1 MDTHGCVDVTTVP
14 WRSPTE
20 TARQWTVRYALL
32 AVLAAEVIAAVLGLA
47 LWALGIEAGP
57 GLSFLVAEGSFLLT
71 LVPLYRRGRL
81 GRRDLGLVT
90 VPGARS
96 VGLVLLGL
104 FAYAW
109 FGRAWQLYIHVPP
122 APNNFPTISEAGTT
136 SIVLAGIAACVGAP
150 VVEEIFFRGLLYRS
164 LRNRLSVAPACLLA
178 GAIFGVLHWQYP
190 LVVRPELAFFGVV
203 ACLLYERT
211 GSLLPGIALHSVI
224 DASGFEY
231 ALTGRVIVVVSVFLL
246 LALALLLRAA
256 VRGLVR
262 RFRSRRLRRRSRA
275 RPASLTW
282 YPAWPAPALGT
293 TPPSPALAAAS
304 RARLPLLLACLG
316 VAVIGLVADRGGVF
330 AAGTTEQ
337 SAASPA
343 TFQASSPQ
351 TSPCSFGD
359 GPRLA
364 VVGESEWAVLR
375 NRVSAILADVGGR
388 PYEAGI
394 PTTSDMWSDD
404 RPTEP
409 GSAASGEGYPAGYE
423 LRRWADN
430 GDDVVADVLE
440 FPTGSAATTFFRE
453 VVTTGCRRRAT
464 VWPAVMLPA
473 AGHLVWENPDGYMQ
487 EDTFLAR
494 GRLVYRFTDVRRPA
508 GSSPAGEERAAFAIT
523 DALACEVPDAG
534 CHLSAAESA
543 GSAV

>member
-1 MDTHGCVDVTTVP
+1 MRTVP

-32 AVLAAEVIAAVLGLA
+32 AVLAAEVIAAALGLA
-47 LWALGIEAGP
+47 LWALGVEAGP

-81 GRRDLGLVT
+81 TRRDLGLVT

-104 FAYAW
+104 FAYGW

-122 APNNFPTISEAGTT
+122 APNNFPALSEAGTT
-136 SIVLAGIAACVGAP
+136 TIVLAGVAACVGAP

-164 LRNRLSVAPACLLA
+164 LRNRLSVAPACLIS

-190 LVVRPELAFFGVV
+190 LVVRPELAFFGIV

-231 ALTGRVIVVVSVFLL
+231 ALTGRVTVVVSVFLL

-262 RFRSRRLRRRSRA
+262 RFRVRRLRRRSRS

-282 YPAWPAPALGT
+282 YPAWPAPASGT
-293 TPPSPALAAAS
+293 PPPSPALAAAN

-337 SAASPA
+337 TAASPA
-343 TFQASSPQ
+343 TFERSSPE
-351 TSPCSFGD
+351 SSACSFGD

-364 VVGESEWAVLR
+364 LVGESEWAALR
-375 NRVSAILADVGGR
+375 ARVSAILANVGGR
-388 PYEAGI
+388 RYEGGI
-394 PTTSDMWSDD
+394 PTTSDMWTDN
-404 RPTEP
+404 RPVEVA
-409 GSAASGEGYPAGYE
+409 SAVSRAGYPGGYE
-423 LRRWADN
+423 LRQWADN

-440 FPTGSAATTFFRE
+440 FHTGSDATTFFRE
-453 VVTTGCRRRAT
+453 AVTTGCRRRAS
-464 VWPAVMLPA
+464 VWPAVRLPA
-473 AGHLVWENPDGYMQ
+473 AGHLVWENPDGFMQ
-487 EDTFLAR
+487 EDTFLVR
-494 GRLVYRFTDVRRPA
+494 GRLVYRFADVRRPA
-508 GSSPAGEERAAFAIT
+508 GSPPAAEERAAFAIT

-534 CHLSAAESA
+534 CH
-543 GSAV
+543 GSAPGSPGAEV